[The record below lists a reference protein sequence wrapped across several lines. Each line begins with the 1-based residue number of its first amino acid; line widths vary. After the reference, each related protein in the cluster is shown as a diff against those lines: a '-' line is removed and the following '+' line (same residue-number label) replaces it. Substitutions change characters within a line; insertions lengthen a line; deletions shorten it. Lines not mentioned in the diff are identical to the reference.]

1 MDFISLL
8 IQLVSGA
15 VGGNLA
21 GAASDKYSLGPWF
34 NSLAGGIG
42 GVLLTQVLSAITNG
56 SLGGSVGDMDLTAI
70 ISSIAGGGVGGAVLS
85 LIAGFIKAK
94 LSAQ

>member
-70 ISSIAGGGVGGAVLS
+70 VSSIAGGGVGG
-85 LIAGFIKAK
+85 
-94 LSAQ
+94 